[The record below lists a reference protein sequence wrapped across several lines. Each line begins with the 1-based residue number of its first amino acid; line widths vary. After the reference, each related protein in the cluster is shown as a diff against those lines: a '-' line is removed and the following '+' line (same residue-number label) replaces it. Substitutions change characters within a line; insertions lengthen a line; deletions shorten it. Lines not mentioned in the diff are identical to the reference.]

1 MPNDYLIH
9 CHQYISQE
17 LNRAQALRRQAEIR
31 SDAGQAAFHTG
42 QMEELSDLRTFLSEH
57 FNLTTQQYY

>member
-31 SDAGQAAFHTG
+31 GDAGQAAFHTG
-42 QMEELSDLRTFLSEH
+42 QMEELSGLRTFLSEH